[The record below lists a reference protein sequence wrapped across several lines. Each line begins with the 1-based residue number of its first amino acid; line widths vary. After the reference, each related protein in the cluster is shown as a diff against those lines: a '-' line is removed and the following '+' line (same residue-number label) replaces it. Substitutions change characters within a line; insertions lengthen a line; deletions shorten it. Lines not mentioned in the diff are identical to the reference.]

1 MAEIWQLVYSQR
13 PDLNKGILCFQM
25 CLIVKMNYFKAN
37 FFKMF
42 KFSILLI
49 YLIGGTVGVFNIGL
63 DTPASFKIFSKIFQ
77 IK

>member
-13 PDLNKGILCFQM
+13 PDLNKRILCFQM
-25 CLIVKMNYFKAN
+25 CLIVKMNYFKVN
-37 FFKMF
+37 FFKY
-42 KFSILLI
+42 ILLT